1 MIQIK
6 EISKDYNNRAGYKIN
21 LLKKISFEIADSQ
34 IVSIIAPAGAG
45 KSTLLK
51 IISGLEMSD
60 GGEIINSGKIIF
72 IPSEPSSFPW
82 LNVTQNILFAVE
94 DEKSI
99 DLKKLI
105 HAVGLEGYENHFPHN
120 KSFGFRFRI
129 SLARS
134 LAHKPSLICLDEPFN
149 KVDETTKA
157 EILQLVRKINQEFG
171 TAFLLASG
179 NISEA
184 LFLSDEI
191 YVMKKNPGEIIA
203 KINVELPRER
213 RLDIFN
219 SEKFLQQRNN
229 LEQLFKSNESN
240 QLLNISI

>member
-6 EISKDYNNRAGYKIN
+6 EISKDYHNKAGYKIN
-21 LLKKISFEIADSQ
+21 LLKKISFEIGGSQ
-34 IVSIIAPAGAG
+34 IVSVIAPTGAG
-45 KSTLLK
+45 KSALLK
-51 IISGLEMSD
+51 IISGLESA
-60 GGEIINSGKIIF
+60 GSGEIINNGKIIF
-72 IPSEPSSFPW
+72 IPSDPSSFPW
-82 LNVTQNILFAVE
+82 LNVTQNISFSVQN
-94 DEKSI
+94 EKTVDI
-99 DLKKLI
+99 KKII
-105 HAVGLEGYENHFPHN
+105 HAVGLEGYENHYPHN
-120 KSFGFRFRI
+120 KSLGFRFRI

-149 KVDETTKA
+149 KMDETTKG
-157 EILQLVRKINQEFG
+157 EILLLARKINHEFG

-184 LFLSDEI
+184 LFLSDDI

-203 KINVELPRER
+203 QVNVDLPHER

-219 SEKFLQQRNN
+219 NEKFLQQRNN
-229 LEQLFKSNESN
+229 LEQIFKSNESN

>member
-1 MIQIK
+1 MMQIK

-21 LLKKISFEIADSQ
+21 LLKKISFEIGGSQ

-51 IISGLEMSD
+51 IISGLELPD
-60 GGEIINSGKIIF
+60 GGEIINNGKIIF

-82 LNVTQNILFAVE
+82 LNVTQNVLFAVE
-94 DEKSI
+94 DEKSVDI
-99 DLKKLI
+99 KKI
-105 HAVGLEGYENHFPHN
+105 INTVGLEGYETHYPHN
-120 KSFGFRFRI
+120 KSLGFRFRI

-134 LAHKPSLICLDEPFN
+134 LAHKPLLICLDDPFN
-149 KVDETTKA
+149 KMDETTKA
-157 EILQLVRKINQEFG
+157 EILQLVRKVNHEFG

-184 LFLSDEI
+184 LFLSDVI
-191 YVMKKNPGEIIA
+191 YVMKKNPGEIFT
-203 KINVELPRER
+203 KVNVELPRDR
-213 RLDIFN
+213 SLDIFN
-219 SEKFLQQRNN
+219 SEKFLQHRNN
-229 LEQLFKSNESN
+229 LEQIFKSNESN